1 MTELS
6 LLLIPITRKSEE
18 IQKLRLLLINI
29 VLIMNFACCVIYI
42 LTVQYNQKYG
52 LEYCHKEQ

>member
-6 LLLIPITRKSEE
+6 LLLIPISRTSEE

-52 LEYCHKEQ
+52 LEYCH